1 MTDTSNSKR
10 SKVARLI
17 DEYDLA
23 GIGDTLERRW
33 TATEDR
39 SSLRELANYFNRE
52 LLRTAIESAGATP
65 LEGEV
70 ENLYHLLTDDD
81 VTSGVREQT
90 RNRLDQQGVDVE
102 EIEGDFV
109 TYQSVRT
116 YLKKH
121 RDADPPDTSTSPEDR
136 IERKRSTIQRLTS
149 RLADVTEQSLRELVD
164 ASAITLGEFDVIVTV
179 RVHCTSCGTQQSV
192 SDLLATRGCECEQ
205 SR

>member
-1 MTDTSNSKR
+1 MTDGSRAPR

-17 DEYDLA
+17 DAYGLA
-23 GIGDTLERRW
+23 ETGDTLEQQW

-39 SSLRELANYFNRE
+39 SSLRELADYFNRE

-90 RNRLDQQGVDVE
+90 RNRLNQQGVDVDK
-102 EIEGDFV
+102 IEDDFV
-109 TYQSVRT
+109 TYQSIRT
-116 YLKKH
+116 YLKKY
-121 RDADPPDTSTSPEDR
+121 RDANPPDMSTSPEDR
-136 IERKRSTIQRLTS
+136 INRKRSTVQRLTT
-149 RLADVTEQSLRELVD
+149 RLADVTEQSLRDLVN
-164 ASAITLGEFDVIVTV
+164 ASAITLGEFDIIVTV

-192 SDLLATRGCECEQ
+192 SDLLSDRGCECE
-205 SR
+205 

>member
-39 SSLRELANYFNRE
+39 SSLRELADYFNRE

-70 ENLYHLLTDDD
+70 ENLYRLLTDDD

>member
-1 MTDTSNSKR
+1 MADTSNSKR

-17 DEYDLA
+17 DEYELT
-23 GIGDTLERRW
+23 GIEDTLERRW

-39 SSLRELANYFNRE
+39 SSLRELADHFNHE
-52 LLRTAIESAGATP
+52 LLRTAVESASAAP

-102 EIEGDFV
+102 KIEDDFV
-109 TYQSVRT
+109 TYQSIRT
-116 YLKKH
+116 YLKKY
-121 RDADPPDTSTSPEDR
+121 RDADPPGTSTSPEDR

-192 SDLLATRGCECEQ
+192 SDLLASRGCECE
-205 SR
+205 